1 MKSITQLA
9 QIASGSLYD
18 SGYLDNPD
26 GVDVD
31 IELDLDE
38 INDDDIE
45 AAGMGNLK
53 TGNGGGEGGD
63 GEKKGS
69 LTGSRE
75 DSRLEGG
82 GRGERSGAG
91 RRQEVRESSQDARAD
106 GRVSDKMKKMA
117 SDVKTT
123 GRDSALES
131 LLTNLAA
138 TAEYIESLENPPQ
151 ATESAHDNGIPR
163 EVADSF
169 QTGDDSQQENTRER
183 SGGDDD
189 ADVSRVRGPQAD
201 DENLNRVRR
210 TDTSSSGKKY
220 VSSKQTTDNEA
231 AQNYGGGGTTVGSEW
246 ATAGEGETR
255 TEDVEEEE
263 ENVQELDQLD
273 PELVR
278 EMEQQMEKTL
288 GRQLD
293 TDGQC
298 RLWLAAC
305 TAIGVL

>member
-18 SGYLDNPD
+18 SGYLDDPD
-26 GVDVD
+26 GVDID

-63 GEKKGS
+63 GEKRGS
-69 LTGSRE
+69 LAGSGE

-91 RRQEVRESSQDARAD
+91 RRQEVQESSQDARAD

-131 LLTNLAA
+131 LLTNLAT

-151 ATESAHDNGIPR
+151 ATESAHDNSIPR
-163 EVADSF
+163 EVAKGF
-169 QTGDDSQQENTRER
+169 QTGDDSQHENTRER
-183 SGGDDD
+183 SGGDGD
-189 ADVSRVRGPQAD
+189 ASSPDVSRVRGPQAD
-201 DENLNRVRR
+201 DENLNQVRR
-210 TDTSSSGKKY
+210 TDTSSSGKY
-220 VSSKQTTDNEA
+220 VSSKRTIDNEA
-231 AQNYGGGGTTVGSEW
+231 AQNYGGGGGGDGTTVGSEW
-246 ATAGEGETR
+246 ATAGKGEGETR
-255 TEDVEEEE
+255 TENVEEE

-293 TDGQC
+293 TDG
-298 RLWLAAC
+298 
-305 TAIGVL
+305 